1 MAAPVDALRP
11 PRLPQGGVGGFLPQQ
26 PHPVASALLGQQR
39 HPPAGVDV
47 SVPDDQ
53 VGVRVR
59 SIVPGLV
66 DRRQPR
72 RPARRQL
79 LGKAAHQLG
88 TLPSIKFAGQRQHD
102 LVDDAGVLTV
112 GLLLSV
118 EPAAGGV
125 SLDRHSRAQQLGLH
139 VRPGDVADVR
149 SGGAGRMRA
158 PADAADVQAVDRDPR
173 PRSLDPFTAAA
184 PVPAGRKGVFVKQK
198 HIWLPVPSRTAAAH
212 PHTSQGD
219 V

>member
-1 MAAPVDALRP
+1 MAAPIDARELS
-11 PRLPQGGVGGFLPQQ
+11 RLSQGGIGGFLPQQ

-47 SVPDDQ
+47 AVSDDQ

-59 SIVPGLV
+59 SVVPGLV

-79 LGKAAHQLG
+79 LGEGADELG
-88 TLPSIKFAGQRQHD
+88 PPPWIQFERQRQHD
-102 LVDDAGVLTV
+102 LVDDPGVLSIRRFL
-112 GLLLSV
+112 GV
-118 EPAAGGV
+118 EPASGGV
-125 SLDRHSRAQQLGLH
+125 PLDRHPRADQRGL
-139 VRPGDVADVR
+139 RAWPGDVADVR

-173 PRSLDPFTAAA
+173 PPSLDPFTAAA
-184 PVPAGRKGVFVKQK
+184 PVPAGREGVFV
-198 HIWLPVPSRTAAAH
+198 
-212 PHTSQGD
+212 
-219 V
+219 